1 MLSRDFF
8 RFRLGQ
14 FLAIVGGR
22 CCFLGLSWWTLA
34 STGSKSHFT
43 QLAIVYSVVGFVS
56 LPLLAPLADR
66 WPRKWCAL
74 VADLVTA
81 DLSLTRVLAAL
92 SDPLRLDIVCL
103 LSDGQER

>member
-1 MLSRDFF
+1 MTFF
-8 RFRLGQ
+8 AFGLDSSSP
-14 FLAIVGGR
+14 LWEDDAV
-22 CCFLGLSWWTLA
+22 FLGLSWWTLA

-43 QLAIVYSVVGFVS
+43 QLAIVYSVVGFIS